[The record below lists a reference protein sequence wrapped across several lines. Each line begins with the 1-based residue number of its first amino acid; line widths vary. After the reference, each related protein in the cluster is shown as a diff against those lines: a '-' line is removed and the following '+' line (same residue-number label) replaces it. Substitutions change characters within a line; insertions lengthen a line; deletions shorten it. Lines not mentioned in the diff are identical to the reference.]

1 MIEELDL
8 APWQLAII
16 VFVSQTLFLWFRT
29 LNVVY
34 TARIE
39 VVPAVLTGLGIGVFW
54 LVAMTI
60 GVDSVL
66 KMSPLPIVAHLT
78 GGALG
83 TVIGLY
89 KEKKKKDEKAKNG
102 L

>member
-1 MIEELDL
+1 MLESLDL
-8 APWQLAII
+8 ASWQLAII
-16 VFVSQTLFLWFRT
+16 VFISQTLFLWFRT

-34 TARIE
+34 TARIQ
-39 VVPAVLTGLGIGVFW
+39 VFPAVLSGLGIGVFW

-60 GVDSVL
+60 GVNSVL
-66 KMSPLPIVAHLT
+66 KMEILPIIAHLV

-83 TVIGLY
+83 TVIGLH
-89 KEKKKKDEKAKNG
+89 KEKKKKRKNEC

>member
-1 MIEELDL
+1 MIESLGL

-16 VFVSQTLFLWFRT
+16 VFISQTLFLWFRT

-34 TARIE
+34 TSRIQ
-39 VVPAVLTGLGIGVFW
+39 VVPAVLSGLGIGVFW

-66 KMSPLPIVAHLT
+66 KMSPLPIIAHLS

-83 TVIGLY
+83 TVIGLW
-89 KEKKKKDEKAKNG
+89 KEKKKQNES